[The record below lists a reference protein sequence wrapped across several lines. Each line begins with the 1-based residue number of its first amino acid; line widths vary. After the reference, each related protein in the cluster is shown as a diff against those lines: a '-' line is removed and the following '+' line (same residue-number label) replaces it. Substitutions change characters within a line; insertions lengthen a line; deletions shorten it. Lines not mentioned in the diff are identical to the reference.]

1 MEEEDKEP
9 EDVSFNEWLRNK
21 VDKIFTDNIPIS
33 SIKDMGGTYMY
44 IGGVLA
50 YCFFFGCFVYFTWTG
65 YEQARNTRIIS
76 LEDASDNG
84 T

>member
-33 SIKDMGGTYMY
+33 SIKDMGGIYMY

-50 YCFFFGCFVYFTWTG
+50 CCFVYFTWTG